1 MKTAKIDKLMNIL
14 ILISSLL
21 FIIGAYL
28 KITHSPIGD
37 SFFIWSIFIYI
48 VLSSIEIQRLK
59 RIIKEMKFQ

>member
-21 FIIGAYL
+21 FVIGVYL
-28 KITHSPIGD
+28 KITHSRIGD
-37 SFFIWSIFIYI
+37 TFFICSIFIYI
-48 VLSSIEIQRLK
+48 VLSSVEIQRLK